1 MRKNVNLF
9 DFKNQ
14 PIWLQRTITTLSLLF
29 ILAFFLIAGFG
40 LWNKLLIVIAVFITI
55 IILVY
60 AAYYLSNIIF

>member
-40 LWNKLLIVIAVFITI
+40 LWNKLWILIMVFLTA
-55 IILVY
+55 IILAY
-60 AAYYLSNIIF
+60 ASRYLANIFF